1 MGKGASAFADELLDL
16 LRDPAFCELR
26 QLAAERPLPW
36 SEFRTMRMPK
46 VLTAEQAWDALNALR
61 RHTAVELPF
70 HDGTG
75 RIGWYYPT
83 RSFRRDLDDINRRGY
98 ENSWIDSAIKSRNTT
113 YFLIEAHVD
122 DAIAI
127 IRGDG
132 LHLGYERARE
142 LLLGEREP
150 EKPEEV
156 LLKNVHRAIWDLER
170 YVARP
175 CTPEL
180 ILEVYA
186 QVSQGV
192 GSQPTGTSAQKTRL
206 WKPKNLDS
214 AATLSL
220 ITNLINQNSLEF
232 AEHPLL
238 LAMAVRHLFMSNLP
252 LPSWNGS
259 VSALVMKLMFRRS
272 RLPVLAFVPIM
283 KTCRDWEDGVLRPP
297 VVMTTLED
305 AEELIDGE
313 VDYTVWVSVM
323 AHLVRQKLDD
333 IEDELRRTI
342 EKDEAFNQT
351 LQEGIGLNHRQRMV
365 LQVALKNP
373 AAVFRI
379 APHQRTYRV
388 AYGTARSD
396 LLGLAERGYL
406 VCRRTHRAFE
416 FTVNPGLRQLL
427 ETYQPSN

>member
-1 MGKGASAFADELLDL
+1 MSEMCI
-16 LRDPAFCELR
+16 RDR
-26 QLAAERPLPW
+26 
-36 SEFRTMRMPK
+36 
-46 VLTAEQAWDALNALR
+46 
-61 RHTAVELPF
+61 
-70 HDGTG
+70 
-75 RIGWYYPT
+75 
-83 RSFRRDLDDINRRGY
+83 
-98 ENSWIDSAIKSRNTT
+98 
-113 YFLIEAHVD
+113 
-122 DAIAI
+122 
-127 IRGDG
+127 
-132 LHLGYERARE
+132 
-142 LLLGEREP
+142 
-150 EKPEEV
+150 
-156 LLKNVHRAIWDLER
+156 
-170 YVARP
+170 
-175 CTPEL
+175 
-180 ILEVYA
+180 
-186 QVSQGV
+186 
-192 GSQPTGTSAQKTRL
+192 PTGTSAQKTRL